1 LWVVFLFGF
10 KKMIKV
16 MKKIINS
23 CLLLLFAVAATAQ
36 TTVYQPTV
44 RGNFVIGSRI
54 GFSTAKSEVDIQ
66 SATGSVKGDG
76 GSSSQF
82 NLSPGIGYFFAD
94 NLVLGIGM
102 DWINTQSS
110 TGVDLNGST
119 STPQESNNNNILFGP
134 FIRFF
139 LPTGDDNAFF
149 IGSVF
154 GFGNSNNSFTVDNQ
168 TQSIDNSLLTIG
180 VGPGYTIYS
189 KNGLALEALVKY
201 NFARSTSEINIQGV
215 KRTSKTLTNA
225 VDFSVGLQ
233 YYFGGF
239 RSAVKAQSGSGG
251 KFF

>member
-1 LWVVFLFGF
+1 
-10 KKMIKV
+10 
-16 MKKIINS
+16 MKNLILS
-23 CLLLLFAVAATAQ
+23 GVLLMFAIGTFAQ
-36 TTVYQPTV
+36 VDIFQPTV

-66 SATGSVKGDG
+66 SASGSVKGDG

-82 NLSPGIGYFFAD
+82 NLAPGIGYFFAD

-119 STPQESNNNNILFGP
+119 SGAQESDNNNILFGP

-149 IGSVF
+149 IGTAV

-168 TQSIDNSLLTIG
+168 IQSIDNSLLTIG
-180 VGPGYTIYS
+180 IGPGYTIYS

-201 NFARSTSEINIQGV
+201 NFARSTSEIDVQGI

-239 RSAVKAQSGSGG
+239 RSAANSQSNSGG
-251 KFF
+251 SFF

>member
-1 LWVVFLFGF
+1 
-10 KKMIKV
+10 

-23 CLLLLFAVAATAQ
+23 FLLLLCATAAMAQ
-36 TTVYQPTV
+36 TVVYQPTV

-54 GFSTAKSEVDIQ
+54 GFSTAKSEVDVQ
-66 SATGSVKGDG
+66 SAAGSVKGDG

-110 TGVDLNGST
+110 TGVDLNGGT
-119 STPQESNNNNILFGP
+119 SVPQESDNNNILFGP

-201 NFARSTSEINIQGV
+201 NFARSTSEIDIQGV

-239 RSAVKAQSGSGG
+239 RSAAKAQSNSGG
-251 KFF
+251 QFF